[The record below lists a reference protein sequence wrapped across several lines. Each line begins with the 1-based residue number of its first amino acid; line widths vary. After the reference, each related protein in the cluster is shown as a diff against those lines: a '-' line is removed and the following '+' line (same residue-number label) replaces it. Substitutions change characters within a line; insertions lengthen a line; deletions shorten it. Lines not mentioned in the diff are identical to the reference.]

1 MNKNSRLSLLLW
13 QPEESSAMC
22 RWRQRVSVTEV
33 GVAGWA
39 WSTHYGVSQ
48 TVANGRGARVY
59 NCTCVH
65 DNIPCRRL
73 PK

>member
-1 MNKNSRLSLLLW
+1 
-13 QPEESSAMC
+13 
-22 RWRQRVSVTEV
+22 V

-39 WSTHYGVSQ
+39 WSTHATVSASLLPAAGSAA
-48 TVANGRGARVY
+48 TLSGRGARVY
-59 NCTCVH
+59 TCTCVH